1 VGALVG
7 VRQGRAG
14 GRLRRNVILNTVR
27 WGYDLV
33 VEPSG
38 PTVRLNALTAG
49 PFGGSPALRRVLN
62 RAIAAGEFRDDCFV
76 GPGFTGAARC

>member
-1 VGALVG
+1 M
-7 VRQGRAG
+7 
-14 GRLRRNVILNTVR
+14 ILNTVR

-38 PTVRLNALTAG
+38 PTVKLNALTAG
-49 PFGGSPALRRVLN
+49 PFGGSAAFRRVLN
-62 RAIAAGEFRDDCFV
+62 RAIAGGEFRDDCFV

>member
-1 VGALVG
+1 
-7 VRQGRAG
+7 
-14 GRLRRNVILNTVR
+14 VILNTIR
-27 WGYDLV
+27 WGYDLAI
-33 VEPSG
+33 ELSG

-49 PFGGSPALRRVLN
+49 PFGGSAVLRRVLN